1 MPGVPR
7 PDHVHALY
15 AVMSANPIDPP
26 GDAPLPDER
35 LLRLRGASADQIEDL
50 RTRPCQHVVSDT
62 AELQQA
68 VQMQRRTRT
77 HAIAIASEHDGIVLD
92 LQIPAVVPLESDPTL
107 TAALWIGFDY
117 DRIGDGEITVLGL
130 EAFGLPP
137 AVIDHVDP
145 DHHAMYTA
153 LATGLAQRFIDEWP
167 AHDPLGGATVT
178 LRDIAYGLGD
188 AQAETTPADRGA
200 CVDISFDGERLHV
213 TTTDDL
219 AQTLF
224 R

>member
-1 MPGVPR
+1 MSAIPR

-15 AVMSANPIDPP
+15 AVMSASPIDPR

-35 LLRLRGASADQIEDL
+35 LLRLRGASAEQIEQL
-50 RTRPCQHVVSDT
+50 RARPRQHVVSDT
-62 AELQQA
+62 AGLDQA
-68 VQMQRRTRT
+68 IHMQLRTRT
-77 HAIAIASEHDGIVLD
+77 DAIAVAAEHDGMVLD
-92 LQIPAVVPLESDPTL
+92 LLIPAFVPLESDPAM
-107 TAALWIGFDY
+107 TAAQWVGFDY
-117 DRIGDGEITVLGL
+117 DRIGDGQITVLGL

-137 AVIDHVDP
+137 VVIDDVEP

-153 LATGLAQRFIDEWP
+153 MATGLAQRLLDEWP
-167 AHDPLGGATVT
+167 AHDPLGAATVT

-188 AQAETTPADRGA
+188 TQAASTPSDRGVV
-200 CVDISFDGERLHV
+200 VDISFDGEQLHV
-213 TTTDDL
+213 YAADDL